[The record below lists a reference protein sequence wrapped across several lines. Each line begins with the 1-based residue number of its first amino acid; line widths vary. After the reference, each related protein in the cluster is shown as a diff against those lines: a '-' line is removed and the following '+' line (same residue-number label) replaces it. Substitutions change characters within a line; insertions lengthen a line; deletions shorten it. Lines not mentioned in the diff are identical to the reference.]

1 MLAFRIF
8 FVCIFIIA
16 FSVFPRTITTT
27 DGQTS
32 AEQLTKLLHEGN
44 YPYAQRQYEQAL
56 KSFEN
61 VLALDSNN
69 SFAMD
74 KIGVILFDMGHVNAG
89 LAYFDRSLEVESNNT
104 WTLITKD
111 RALGLLGNYSEA
123 IEYFDTALGMI
134 QRA

>member
-1 MLAFRIF
+1 MFIF
-8 FVCIFIIA
+8 A

-32 AEQLTKLLHEGN
+32 EQLTKLLHEGN
-44 YPYAQRQYEQAL
+44 YLYTQRQYEQAL

-74 KIGVILFDMGHVNAG
+74 KIGVILFDMGYVNAG
-89 LAYFDRSLEVESNNT
+89 LAYFDKSLELESNNT
-104 WTLITKD
+104 WTLISKG
-111 RALGLLGNYSEA
+111 RALGLLGNYSGA
-123 IEYFDTALGMI
+123 IEYFDTALRII

>member
-1 MLAFRIF
+1 MHAFRIF
-8 FVCIFIIA
+8 FVCMFIFA

-32 AEQLTKLLHEGN
+32 EQLTKLLHEGN
-44 YPYAQRQYEQAL
+44 YLYTQRQYEQAL

-74 KIGVILFDMGHVNAG
+74 KIGVILFDMGYVNAG
-89 LAYFDRSLEVESNNT
+89 LAYFDKSLELESNNT
-104 WTLITKD
+104 WTLISKG
-111 RALGLLGNYSEA
+111 RALVLLGNYSGA
-123 IEYFDTALGMI
+123 IP
-134 QRA
+134 